1 MIKMGKPPPVLLRER
16 RRRQIHPRR
25 HLRLPRSCETIVRKD
40 DERSETGKVD
50 RVAELWCKF
59 FLTPV
64 RKVSGV
70 LQRNPRKKHPRP
82 AQEQRV
88 R

>member
-1 MIKMGKPPPVLLRER
+1 M
-16 RRRQIHPRR
+16 
-25 HLRLPRSCETIVRKD
+25 LRLHVISSYETIVRKD
-40 DERSETGKVD
+40 DERSETRKVD

-70 LQRNPRKKHPRP
+70 LQCNPRKKHPRP
-82 AQEQRV
+82 GQEQRV